1 MSVVI
6 QSHQLKAVASSMR
19 EHAADSPLAA
29 SGAATPVKPTVQIA
43 EHPTRTLRLLRWPQ
57 LEPALAGYA
66 LGVFCVSRAL
76 FIVVT
81 LAATHLLHPI
91 PYSAPVPSFLG
102 AWSRWDAAWYVGIAT
117 SGYANIQSTAFFPLL
132 PLLMHGVAPLVGGNG
147 YVAGMVVANGSYLVA
162 LLGIGVLVPQYYDS
176 ATARRTMLYLTFFPT
191 GFFFFAAYT
200 ESLFLALT
208 IWCVLALRRGA
219 WWQAGALG
227 LLASLTRQMG
237 VFLVLPFAYSYLR
250 SIQWQ
255 WRKVRWDVLAGGLIP
270 AGLALYMLW
279 LWHAVGDPLAFAH
292 VEQSW
297 QHVALPPWE
306 TVRRAVVALLHNPDP
321 IGVRKGLV
329 DLGAVVLIAALL
341 MRGARQIP
349 LGELAYTIAVWLL
362 VVAYP
367 TTVWW
372 LQSDARYMLA
382 AFPCFIVLAWEGRR
396 PWLHRLV
403 LVVFSG
409 TLLMLLQYFVRG
421 ALIV

>member
-1 MSVVI
+1 VKT
-6 QSHQLKAVASSMR
+6 LASSLR
-19 EHAADSPLAA
+19 EQAVESSFAIAP
-29 SGAATPVKPTVQIA
+29 GTAATVEPTVQIA
-43 EHPTRTLRLLRWPQ
+43 EHPTRTLRLLRWLH

-66 LGVFCVSRAL
+66 LGVFLVSRVV
-76 FIVVT
+76 FIGVT

-91 PYSAPVPSFLG
+91 PYGAPVPSFLA

-117 SGYANIQSTAFFPLL
+117 YGYASLQSTAFFPLL
-132 PLLMHGVAPLVGGNG
+132 PLLMHGVAPLVGGNV
-147 YVAGMVVANGSYLVA
+147 YVAGMVVANVSYLVA
-162 LLGIGVLVPQYYDS
+162 LVGIGVLVPQRYDV
-176 ATARRTMLYLTFFPT
+176 ATARRTMLYLTCFPT

-237 VFLVLPFAYSYLR
+237 VFLALPFAYYYLR
-250 SIQWQ
+250 SVQWQ
-255 WRKVRWDVLAGGLIP
+255 WRQVRWSALAGGLIP
-270 AGLALYMLW
+270 AGLALFMLW

-306 TVRRAVVALLHNPDP
+306 TLWRAVGALLHNPDP
-321 IGVRKGLV
+321 IGLRKGLV

-341 MRGARQIP
+341 IRGARQIP
-349 LGELAYTIAVWLL
+349 PGELAYTIAVWLL
-362 VVAYP
+362 VVAFP
-367 TTVWW
+367 TLAWW

-396 PWLHRLV
+396 AWLNVLV
-403 LVVFSG
+403 LVVFGG

-421 ALIV
+421 AVIV